1 MTYANRDAPLADR
14 IRHLAP
20 GRLFDLLSAASR
32 NEAVDMA
39 LGVPEVPDTPRTMIA
54 AACDVL
60 REGRNQYEI
69 PDGNPGLR
77 RAIAATLPVE
87 TDPETELTIT
97 SGATE
102 ALTVAVLC
110 TVDPGDEVVVFE
122 PYYEN
127 FLSAVALAGGVTR
140 LVPLHGPEWRYDP
153 EQLRDAFGPRTRAVV
168 ISTPNNPTG
177 HMFTRAELAE
187 IAALCEQWNAVLIS
201 DEIYSSYRYGG
212 NEHVSAAELPQLRD
226 RSIVIGSL
234 SKSHAVSGWRLGHLR
249 AAPRLTEAVRQVHVV
264 VSGGAPGPLQEAA
277 ARAAAAP
284 GWTPALDLRPQ
295 RDRTLRLFEGLGFK
309 CAPPDGGCYVMA
321 DIRPATDEDSV
332 TLAFR
337 MVEEAGVLVA
347 PGRFFSTPDGPGT
360 HCVRIAFNRRMELF
374 DEVEKRLA
382 GFRTTAAPPV

>member
-1 MTYANRDAPLADR
+1 MTNANTPPPVAGR
-14 IRHLAP
+14 IGRLAP

-39 LGVPEVPDTPRTMIA
+39 LGVPEVPETPGALIG

-69 PDGNPGLR
+69 PDGNTELR
-77 RAIAATLPVE
+77 RRIAATLPVA
-87 TDPETELTIT
+87 TDPATELTIT

-127 FLSAVALAGGVTR
+127 FLSAVALAGGVAR

-153 EQLRDAFGPRTRAVV
+153 DRLRAAFGPRTRAVI

-177 HMFTRAELAE
+177 HMFTRAELTE
-187 IAALCEQWNAVLIS
+187 IAELCERWNAVLIS
-201 DEIYSSYRYGG
+201 DEIYSSYCYEGRQ
-212 NEHVSAAELPQLRD
+212 HVSAAEIPQLRD
-226 RSIVIGSL
+226 RSLVIGSL

-249 AAPRLTEAVRQVHVV
+249 AAPRLTAAVRQVHVV

-277 ARAAAAP
+277 ARAAAEP
-284 GWTPALDLRPQ
+284 GWTPELDLRPQ
-295 RDRTLRLFEGLGFK
+295 RDRTLRLFEELGFK

-321 DIRPATDEDSV
+321 DIRSATDEDSV
-332 TLAFR
+332 SLAFR

-347 PGRFFSTPDGPGT
+347 PGQFFSTPDGPGT
-360 HCVRIAFNRRMELF
+360 GCVRIAFNRRPELL
-374 DEVEKRLA
+374 DEVGKRLS
-382 GFRTTAAPPV
+382 GFRTTAAPPG